1 MKNILTCFLLITIL
15 SSCSLSM
22 NYSKRGKINVPQKE
36 SYQVNYE
43 VLLNE
48 NTTAKISYVDENG
61 KRQKL
66 KGIKGKWEKAL
77 TLKPGSNGHIKVT
90 AKGDKARGEFKV
102 LVDGKVISE
111 YILTNKKVLYGL
123 DFYLP

>member
-1 MKNILTCFLLITIL
+1 MKNIFYCFLLITVM
-15 SSCSLSM
+15 SGCSLSM
-22 NYSKRGKINVPQKE
+22 HYLKKGKIAVPQKE
-36 SYQVNYE
+36 SYLVSYQA
-43 VLLNE
+43 LLDE
-48 NTTAKISYVDENG
+48 NTTGKISYIDENG

-66 KGIKGKWEKAL
+66 KGIKGKWEKVL
-77 TLKPGSNGHIKVT
+77 TLKPGSNGHIKIT

-111 YILTNKKVLYGL
+111 QILTNKKVLYGL

>member
-1 MKNILTCFLLITIL
+1 MKNILACLLLITVM
-15 SSCSLSM
+15 SGCSLSM
-22 NYSKRGKINVPQKE
+22 HYLKKGKIDVPQKE
-36 SYQVNYE
+36 SYVVSYQAF
-43 VLLNE
+43 LNE
-48 NTTAKISYVDENG
+48 NTTAKISYIDENG

-66 KGIKGKWEKAL
+66 KSIKGRWEKVL
-77 TLKPGSNGHIKVT
+77 TLKPGSNGHIKIT

-111 YILTNKKVLYGL
+111 QILTNKKVLYGL

>member
-1 MKNILTCFLLITIL
+1 MKNIFACFLLITVL
-15 SSCSLSM
+15 SSCALSVH
-22 NYSKRGKINVPQKE
+22 YLKRGKIDVPQKE
-36 SYQVNYE
+36 SYTVRYE
-43 VLLNE
+43 TVLDE

-61 KRQKL
+61 KKQKL
-66 KGIKGKWEKAL
+66 RGIKGKWEKEL
-77 TLKPGSNGHIKVT
+77 TLKPGSNGHIKIT

-111 YILTNKKVLYGL
+111 KILTNKKILYSL